1 MMSYGVDQI
10 SSRID
15 GVQSEVYPIRL
26 ILKVVVDGGK
36 TARPDASLGIFLWN
50 KCETA
55 VV

>member
-1 MMSYGVDQI
+1 MSYGVDQI
-10 SSRID
+10 SLGID

-26 ILKVVVDGGK
+26 ILKVAVGGRK
-36 TARPDASLGIFLWN
+36 TLGVDASLGIILRN

>member
-1 MMSYGVDQI
+1 MSYDIDQI
-10 SSRID
+10 SSQID

-26 ILKVVVDGGK
+26 ILKVAVGGCK
-36 TARPDASLGIFLWN
+36 TVRPDASLGIFLRN